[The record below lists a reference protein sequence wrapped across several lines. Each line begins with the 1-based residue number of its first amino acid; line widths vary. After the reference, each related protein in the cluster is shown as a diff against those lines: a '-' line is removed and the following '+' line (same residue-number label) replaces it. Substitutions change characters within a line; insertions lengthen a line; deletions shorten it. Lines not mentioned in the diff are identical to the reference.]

1 MMLAVPGNSI
11 LSSAEQERPTD
22 SRHSSAGLVSAVSP
36 SSGADACH
44 DQYAELKCSAS
55 VRQLSRWLGLSL
67 EATSHVCRYFNF
79 FLLVALI
86 TWKAKPILTAMAQE
100 RYMSIKQTIEEA
112 QQLGDEARGKV
123 AEIEKRWAQL
133 DHEIAAIQASAEAQ
147 TKQEEQLMMGKTAED
162 VRRILENSEREIG
175 AAVRHAR
182 SELRAFAAN
191 LAVSIAHQS
200 MRIDEKPIRT

>member
-1 MMLAVPGNSI
+1 VSDSFFIIARKTRTLEES
-11 LSSAEQERPTD
+11 LQQESKPNRTT
-22 SRHSSAGLVSAVSP
+22 AVSP

-67 EATSHVCRYFNF
+67 EATSDVCRYFNF

-112 QQLGDEARGKV
+112 QQLGDEARAKWQKLKSGGLSLIMKLRQSRP
-123 AEIEKRWAQL
+123 AQKPKR
-133 DHEIAAIQASAEAQ
+133 S
-147 TKQEEQLMMGKTAED
+147 K
-162 VRRILENSEREIG
+162 RNS
-175 AAVRHAR
+175 
-182 SELRAFAAN
+182 
-191 LAVSIAHQS
+191 
-200 MRIDEKPIRT
+200 